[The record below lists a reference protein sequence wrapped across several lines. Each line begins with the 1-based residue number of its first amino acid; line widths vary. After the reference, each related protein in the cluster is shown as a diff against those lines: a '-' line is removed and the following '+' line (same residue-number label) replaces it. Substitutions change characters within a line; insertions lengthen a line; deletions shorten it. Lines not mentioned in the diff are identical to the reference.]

1 MEARLTL
8 RSKTATKA
16 EKEAA
21 EVDLARALGEADPD
35 ETPAPGA
42 PTDPAPRAAGPAKT
56 TDRVAGSTPVQQR
69 GAGRGR

>member
-21 EVDLARALGEADPD
+21 EADLARALGEADPD
-35 ETPAPGA
+35 ETPGS
-42 PTDPAPRAAGPAKT
+42 PTDPAPRTTGPAKT
-56 TDRVAGSTPVQQR
+56 ADRVAGSTPVQQR

>member
-35 ETPAPGA
+35 EAAVPGA
-42 PTDPAPRAAGPAKT
+42 PTDPAPRTAGPAKT
-56 TDRVAGSTPVQQR
+56 ADRVAGSTPVQQR

>member
-1 MEARLTL
+1 MEARLIL

-21 EVDLARALGEADPD
+21 EADLARALGEVDPD
-35 ETPAPGA
+35 ETPVPGA
-42 PTDPAPRAAGPAKT
+42 PTDPAPRAVGPVKT
-56 TDRVAGSTPVQQR
+56 ADRVSGSTPVQQR